1 MHLSI
6 GIQIHAF
13 VTYVGM
19 LKSVLAKRDVG
30 SRLLKALTPAVL
42 ERDPKSLVKSRDKS
56 LIEASGIEAYDR

>member
-1 MHLSI
+1 
-6 GIQIHAF
+6 
-13 VTYVGM
+13 M

-56 LIEASGIEAYDR
+56 LIEASGMEAYER

>member
-19 LKSVLAKRDVG
+19 LKSLLAKRDVG

-56 LIEASGIEAYDR
+56 LIEASGMEAYER

>member
-1 MHLSI
+1 ML
-6 GIQIHAF
+6 
-13 VTYVGM
+13 TYVGM